1 MKKEP
6 NKIKFTKTALTKL
19 PAPETGRAYYHDSEQ
34 KGLLL
39 QVTAA
44 GTKSF
49 QAYRRV
55 NGIPVRV
62 TLGKFPEMSVEA
74 AKGAALGQLSTMVGG
89 INPNAKEKDDAKAG
103 ITLKA
108 VFADYLAARNSLKPG
123 TIKDYT
129 RLLEVEAFSDWLDT
143 PIKKLTRDRVVKR
156 HAELGA
162 RSEARANNAMRV
174 LRALFNFAI
183 GQYEDSEE
191 NPIFVDNPVRKI
203 SHAKSWYEVDRR
215 TTVIKVSELGP
226 WFNAVQALTEQ
237 DGAQALT
244 VKDYLLLLL
253 FTGLRREEAAKL
265 EWKDI
270 DFTEKTLLVRD
281 TKNKEPLILP
291 LTDFVF
297 DLLNKRRSSV
307 VNQFVFGNLKTKSG
321 RIEDP
326 KKLIYKLR
334 ESTGIFFNPHDLRRT
349 FATLAERLDVSS
361 YTIKRILNH
370 KISKADVTSGYIII
384 LDAERLRKPMQQV
397 TDFILKEVG
406 VKESAEV
413 IELIKKNNA

>member
-1 MKKEP
+1 MKIEF
-6 NKIKFTKTALTKL
+6 NKTTLKNL
-19 PAPETGRAYYHDSEQ
+19 PAPATGRAYYHDAKQ
-34 KGLLL
+34 LGLLL

-49 QAYRRV
+49 QAYKKV
-55 NGIPVRV
+55 NNTPVRV

-74 AKGAALGQLSTMVGG
+74 ARKMALNRLSEMAHG
-89 INPNAKEKDDAKAG
+89 INPNAKKKDDAKAST
-103 ITLKA
+103 TLKE
-108 VFADYLAARNSLKPG
+108 VFTDYLAARNSLKPG

-129 RLLEVEAFSDWLDT
+129 RLLEIEAFHDWLNL
-143 PIKKLTRDRVVKR
+143 PIKTLTRERIVDRHKK
-156 HAELGA
+156 LGA

-183 GQYEDSEE
+183 GQYEDSEGVA
-191 NPIFVDNPVRKI
+191 IFTDNPVRKI
-203 SHAKSWYEVDRR
+203 SHAKSWYEVNRR
-215 TTVIKVSELGP
+215 TTVIKISELAT

-265 EWKDI
+265 EWSDI

-281 TKNKEPLILP
+281 TKNKEPLMLP

-297 DLLNKRRSSV
+297 DLLKHRESCA

-334 ESTGIFFNPHDLRRT
+334 ENTGVFFNPHDLRRT
-349 FATLAERLDVSS
+349 FATLAERLDVSP

-370 KISKADVTSGYIII
+370 KISKADVTNGYIII

-406 VKESAEV
+406 VKESAEI
-413 IELIKKNNA
+413 IELVNKNNS

>member
-1 MKKEP
+1 MKIEF
-6 NKIKFTKTALTKL
+6 NKTALKNI
-19 PAPETGRAYYHDSEQ
+19 PAPATGRAYYHDTKQ
-34 KGLLL
+34 QGLLL
-39 QVTAA
+39 QVTVA
-44 GTKSF
+44 GAKSF
-49 QAYRRV
+49 QAYKKV
-55 NGIPVRV
+55 NNVPVRV
-62 TLGKFPEMSVEA
+62 TLGKFPGMTVEA
-74 AKGAALGQLSTMVGG
+74 ARKAALNRLSEMVNG
-89 INPNAKEKDDAKAG
+89 INPNAKKKDDAKAD

-129 RLLEVEAFSDWLDT
+129 RLLEVEAFPDWLDT

-156 HAELGA
+156 HAELGEK
-162 RSEARANNAMRV
+162 SEARANNALRV

-183 GQYEDSEE
+183 GQYEDSEGIA
-191 NPIFVDNPVRKI
+191 IFTDNPVRKI
-203 SHAKSWYEVDRR
+203 SHAKSWYAVDRK
-215 TTVIKVSELGP
+215 TTVIKVSELAT
-226 WFNAVQALTEQ
+226 WFNAVQALTKQ

-265 EWKDI
+265 EWTDI

-281 TKNKEPLILP
+281 TKNKEPLMLP

-297 DLLNKRRSSV
+297 DLLKHREPFA

-334 ESTGIFFNPHDLRRT
+334 ESTGVFFNPHDLRRT
-349 FATLAERLDVSS
+349 FATVAERLDVSP

-370 KISKADVTSGYIII
+370 KIAKADVTSGYIII

-406 VKESAEV
+406 LKESAEV
-413 IELIKKNNA
+413 VELVNKNKS